1 MALLWMSE
9 QCVSGVAFF
18 FFFAVLNKL
27 RNYIQADG
35 DQNISFITTLVWR
48 TWFVCVAKIGF
59 LTLSLQTPLLS
70 HG

>member
-18 FFFAVLNKL
+18 FFFLTVLHKL

-35 DQNISFITTLVWR
+35 DQNVSFVTTLVWR
-48 TWFVCVAKIGF
+48 TWFLCVAKMGF
-59 LTLSLQTPLLS
+59 LTLSLE
-70 HG
+70 